1 MRVLFVHCQPLRLTL
16 PMSMPPPD
24 TASDED
30 LYRRIWME
38 LQRAAQDR
46 HHDWRTPV
54 LASVDAQGMAQ
65 ARTVV
70 LREVDPALKELT
82 FYTDSRSPKVAELQA
97 SPQTALVFWS
107 KRLSWQL
114 RVAARVRVETA
125 GPALNA
131 AWARVSQSAAAGDYL
146 SATAPGSPLNPP
158 GKAADQQHNMA
169 ILTAQVDVLD
179 WLELARSGHR
189 RALVTSDRIEWRVP

>member
-1 MRVLFVHCQPLRLTL
+1 MSIPPL
-16 PMSMPPPD
+16 D
-24 TASDED
+24 TPSDED
-30 LYRRIWME
+30 LYRRIWLE

-54 LASVDAQGMAQ
+54 LTSVDAQGVPQ

-70 LREVDPALKELT
+70 LREVNTVTRALT

-97 SPQTALVFWS
+97 APQSALVFWS

-114 RVAARVRVETA
+114 RVSARVRVDTT
-125 GPALNA
+125 GPLLDA
-131 AWARVSQSAAAGDYL
+131 AWSRVSQSAAAGDYL
-146 SATAPGSPLNPP
+146 SATAPGSPLHLQGTAP
-158 GKAADQQHNMA
+158 DRQHNMA
-169 ILTAQVDVLD
+169 ILIAQVDVMD

-189 RALVTSDRIEWRVP
+189 RALLTPDRAEWRVP

>member
-1 MRVLFVHCQPLRLTL
+1 MATLTQTMSIPPL
-16 PMSMPPPD
+16 D
-24 TASDED
+24 TPSDED

-38 LQRAAQDR
+38 LQRAAHDR

-54 LASVDAQGMAQ
+54 MTSVDAQGSPQ

-70 LREVDPALKELT
+70 LREVDTVARQLT

-97 SPQTALVFWS
+97 APQSALVFWS

-114 RVAARVRVETA
+114 RVSARVRVDTA
-125 GPALNA
+125 GPLLDV

-146 SATAPGSPLNPP
+146 SATAPGSPLHLHNNNAPD
-158 GKAADQQHNMA
+158 KQHNMA
-169 ILTAQVDVLD
+169 ILVAQVDVMD

-189 RALVTSDRIEWRVP
+189 RALLTPDRTEWRVP

>member
-1 MRVLFVHCQPLRLTL
+1 MTSPTQYVSIPPL
-16 PMSMPPPD
+16 D

-54 LASVDAQGMAQ
+54 LSSVDAQGIPQ

-70 LREVDPALKELT
+70 LREVNTNTRELT
-82 FYTDSRSPKVAELQA
+82 FYTDRRSPKVAELQA
-97 SPQTALVFWS
+97 APLTALVFWS

-114 RVAARVRVETA
+114 RVAARVRVDTT
-125 GPALNA
+125 GRLIDA

-146 SATAPGSPLNPP
+146 SATAPGSPLQHQNNAPN
-158 GKAADQQHNMA
+158 KHHNMA
-169 ILTAQVDVLD
+169 ILTAQIDVLD

-189 RALVTSDRIEWRVP
+189 RALVTPDRTEWCVP